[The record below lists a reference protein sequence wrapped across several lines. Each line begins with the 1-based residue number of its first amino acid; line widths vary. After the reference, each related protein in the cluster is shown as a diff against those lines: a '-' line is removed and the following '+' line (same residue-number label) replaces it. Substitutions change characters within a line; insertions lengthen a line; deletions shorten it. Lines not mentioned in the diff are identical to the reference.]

1 MRDPFPGEVV
11 LNGSSQAR
19 IHCTRSTSSIA
30 PIASSHDLGNVSM
43 AGAGISRPHT
53 RFQTSLTTK
62 VWSHHRRQ
70 RPRVRRLTPNHA
82 VSFAART
89 AVMPWRIA
97 EARTTTAAG

>member
-1 MRDPFPGEVV
+1 MTRIVLRGGRVIDPSTGRDE
-11 LNGSSQAR
+11 
-19 IHCTRSTSSIA
+19 IA
-30 PIASSHDLGNVSM
+30 D
-43 AGAGISRPHT
+43 AGISRPHT
-53 RFQTSLTTK
+53 RFQTSLATK

-70 RPRVRRLTPNHA
+70 RPRVRRRTPNHA